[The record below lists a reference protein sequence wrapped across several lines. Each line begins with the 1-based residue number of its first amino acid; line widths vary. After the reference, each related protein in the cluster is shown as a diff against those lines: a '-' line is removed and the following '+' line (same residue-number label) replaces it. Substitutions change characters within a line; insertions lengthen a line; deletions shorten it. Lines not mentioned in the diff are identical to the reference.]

1 MRKDFC
7 FELLSTIQNK
17 FFFNCF
23 KYYATNLSVLIIRG
37 PLNSSTYRVVITSQ
51 NISVERIPY
60 N

>member
-23 KYYATNLSVLIIRG
+23 EYYAINLSVLIIRV
-37 PLNSSTYRVVITSQ
+37 PLNTFTYRIVITSQ
-51 NISVERIPY
+51 HVSVEWIPY